1 MQELLEILMASVKA
15 VLGNMLGTVIV
26 GVAVFLLVL
35 LVLLPPYVL
44 SKRRGSAGPFVTF
57 QMGSGQ
63 VAPGPS
69 GPGPAFPGQAQTS
82 PAQPVGQ
89 PWDDRREELLLK
101 LDTVERGLGR
111 FYIVLLC
118 LGMACATGL
127 MVFLYVKSPD
137 EGNRQVVVLYGGVAY
152 ALGMLWMTAQ
162 IFSMLRRIS
171 PPPDM
176 LSGMRSRINVT
187 FQSSPQVQFIDDQAL
202 TRAQQHLSGGGSLDD
217 ACALVEPRY
226 RSMNGV
232 MQQVFRKAIE
242 AALEQRRT
250 GR

>member
-1 MQELLEILMASVKA
+1 M
-15 VLGNMLGTVIV
+15 
-26 GVAVFLLVL
+26 
-35 LVLLPPYVL
+35 
-44 SKRRGSAGPFVTF
+44 
-57 QMGSGQ
+57 
-63 VAPGPS
+63 
-69 GPGPAFPGQAQTS
+69 
-82 PAQPVGQ
+82 
-89 PWDDRREELLLK
+89 
-101 LDTVERGLGR
+101 
-111 FYIVLLC
+111 
-118 LGMACATGL
+118 
-127 MVFLYVKSPD
+127 
-137 EGNRQVVVLYGGVAY
+137 YGGVAY